1 MIRWMGGGARLH
13 ASDRDVLLG
22 FAASPFLLRV
32 DPDGDVLD
40 TAPGCK
46 TSRRAFRG
54 RNAQDGK
61 QASTIHQDSELHG
74 QQVSGRLYASSLKED
89 GTEQCPDTAIPTS
102 DVGRP
107 VTAFRGAS
115 LFVLD
120 QRIHDGEPDR
130 LRTVVRRFTVD
141 PSACTGQVVK
151 VRRRGS

>member
-40 TAPGCK
+40 TIPLLAAKRRGVPSEDEMLK
-46 TSRRAFRG
+46 TANKHQTEELSYEEVFSAWSSLMNLSRSSGFVF
-54 RNAQDGK
+54 
-61 QASTIHQDSELHG
+61 TIHQDSELHG

-102 DVGRP
+102 D
-107 VTAFRGAS
+107 
-115 LFVLD
+115 
-120 QRIHDGEPDR
+120 
-130 LRTVVRRFTVD
+130 D